1 MRTSFQFQ
9 TTLGGVPVM
18 CRANCDVT
26 RNGIDIDSV
35 MLVAIETDSGAWFT
49 LPKPITLADDRLLEE
64 ADEKA
69 WHSIRDERDDYRANR
84 EG

>member
-1 MRTSFQFQ
+1 MRTSFDFA
-9 TTLGGVPVM
+9 TTLGGVPVE

-35 MLVAIETDSGAWFT
+35 MLIALETDAGAWHT
-49 LPKPITLADDRLLEE
+49 LPTPITLADDRLLEE

-69 WHSIRDERDDYRANR
+69 WHSLRDERDDYRANR
-84 EG
+84 GY